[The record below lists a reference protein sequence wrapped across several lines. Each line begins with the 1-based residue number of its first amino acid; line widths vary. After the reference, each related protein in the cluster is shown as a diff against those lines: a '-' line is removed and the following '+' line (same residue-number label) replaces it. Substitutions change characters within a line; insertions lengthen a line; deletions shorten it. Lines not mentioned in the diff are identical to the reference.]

1 LTAGVI
7 SIRLSFEVSD
17 GASMLF
23 EVATRDRARQRIP
36 RRLFLNSTWY
46 STCE

>member
-23 EVATRDRARQRIP
+23 EVTTRDRARDNAFP
-36 RRLFLNSTWY
+36 DVCS
-46 STCE
+46 